1 MKAVLAEVPAGGA
14 VLAHKKLNKE
24 ITQEHPLKH
33 VETAHDASKP
43 AIPADAHVGEAPQK
57 KVFEEIGKEHQLK
70 HVETTHDA
78 SKPAI
83 DPEVKIGEAPMKS
96 VLQEVAAGS
105 TVMAHKLLNKEI
117 STGGPDLK
125 HVEPQHDASK
135 PHIDPSVHLREAPQK
150 KVFEEISKEHPLKH
164 VETTHDA
171 SKPHIDPTVKVG
183 EAPMKA
189 MSQELLATVAHKAVT
204 TAIAQ
209 PHELKHVEPTRDA
222 SKPVIP
228 KDAHV
233 GEAPQV
239 KVFAEIGKEHQLK
252 HVETTHDASKPAI
265 PKDAHVGENPHK
277 AVLQEVQAAV
287 AHKAVKAE
295 ITQPHELKHVEPAHD
310 ASKPVIP
317 KDAHVGEAPQVKVF
331 WEVQQEHQLKHVE
344 TTHDASKPAIPKD
357 AHVGE
362 APQKAILQEV
372 QAAVAHKAVKAEIGQ
387 EHALKHVETTHDA
400 SKPVIDPH
408 VHVGE
413 APQKKVLEAVKGEH
427 ALKHVETTHDASKPV
442 IAGDAHVGE
451 APQKKVLEEIKKADK

>member
-1 MKAVLAEVPAGGA
+1 
-14 VLAHKKLNKE
+14 LNKE
-24 ITQEHPLKH
+24 L
-33 VETAHDASKP
+33 TAS
-43 AIPADAHVGEAPQK
+43 Q
-57 KVFEEIGKEHQLK
+57 
-70 HVETTHDA
+70 
-78 SKPAI
+78 
-83 DPEVKIGEAPMKS
+83 PE
-96 VLQEVAAGS
+96 
-105 TVMAHKLLNKEI
+105 
-117 STGGPDLK
+117 LK

-135 PHIDPSVHLREAPQK
+135 PLLDPSVHLREAPQK
-150 KVFEEISKEHPLKH
+150 KVFEELSKDHQLKH

-189 MSQELLATVAHKAVT
+189 MTQELHAAVAHKAVNA
-204 TAIAQ
+204 AIGQA
-209 PHELKHVEPTRDA
+209 HELKHVEPTHDA

-239 KVFAEIGKEHQLK
+239 KVFEEIGKEHHLK
-252 HVETTHDASKPAI
+252 HVETTHDTSKPAI

-287 AHKAVKAE
+287 AHKAVAAE
-295 ITQPHELKHVEPAHD
+295 IGQAHELKHVEPTHD

-331 WEVQQEHQLKHVE
+331 WELQKEHQLKHVE
-344 TTHDASKPAIPKD
+344 TTHDASKPAIPQD

-362 APQKAILQEV
+362 HPQKAVLQEV
-372 QAAVAHKAVKAEIGQ
+372 QAAAAHKAVKAEIGQ
-387 EHALKHVETTHDA
+387 AHDLKHVETTHDA

-413 APQKKVLEAVKGEH
+413 APQKKVIEEVKGEH

-442 IAGDAHVGE
+442 IPKDAHVGE
-451 APQKKVLEEIKKADK
+451 AQQVKVLEEIKKADK